1 MEKTH
6 WKKLTN
12 PNYMGDYS
20 IPEGCDLIAT
30 IDYVAQ
36 EKVTGVGGKS
46 EIEVVAHFSDGNKP
60 LILNKTNMK
69 TIQKIY
75 KTPYID
81 DWKGR
86 KIQIYY
92 DPTVKFGRET
102 VGGLRIR
109 PFVPAQQQISLKCSD
124 CGSPITEAF
133 GKSAEWVSMYTHKT
147 YGKELCAECA
157 QKLKEKMDQQKAPD
171 PLGTSTT
178 TEEIK
183 I

>member
-1 MEKTH
+1 MSEKTH
-6 WKKLTN
+6 WKKMTN

-36 EKVTGVGGKS
+36 EKVVGVGGKS
-46 EIEVVAHFSDGNKP
+46 EMEVVAHFSDGNKP

-75 KTPYID
+75 KTPYIE

-92 DPTVKFGRET
+92 DPTVKFGRDT

-109 PFVPAQQQISLKCSD
+109 DFIPAQKEVSLKCSD
-124 CGSPITEAF
+124 CGNSIGPAY
-133 GKSAEWVSMYTHKT
+133 GKSAEWVSMYTHKS
-147 YGKELCAECA
+147 YGKELCAVCA
-157 QKLKEKMDQQKAPD
+157 QKLKEKLDASKAPD
-171 PLGTSTT
+171 PLNNKR
-178 TEEIK
+178 EEREI
-183 I
+183 

>member
-1 MEKTH
+1 MAEKTH
-6 WKKLTN
+6 WKKMTN

-20 IPEGCDLIAT
+20 IPDGQDLIAT

-36 EKVTGVGGKS
+36 EKVVGVGGKS
-46 EIEVVAHFSDGNKP
+46 EVEVVAHFSDGNKP

-75 KTPYID
+75 KTPYIE

-86 KIQIYY
+86 MIQIYY
-92 DPTVKFGRET
+92 DPSIKFGRET

-109 PFVPAQQQISLKCSD
+109 PFIPEQKQAKLICSD
-124 CGSPITEAF
+124 CGNAITPAH
-133 GKSAEWVSMYTHKT
+133 GKDALWVSKYTHQT

-157 QKLKEKMDQQKAPD
+157 AKLKKKLEAEKAPN
-171 PLGTSTT
+171 PFNN
-178 TEEIK
+178 
-183 I
+183 

>member
-1 MEKTH
+1 M
-6 WKKLTN
+6 TN

-20 IPEGCDLIAT
+20 IPEGCDLVAT

-36 EKVTGVGGKS
+36 EKVVGVGGKS
-46 EIEVVAHFSDGNKP
+46 EMEVVAHFSDGNKP

-75 KTPYID
+75 KTPYIE

-109 PFVPAQQQISLKCSD
+109 SFVPAQQKVSLVCAD
-124 CGSPITEAF
+124 CGGIIAPAL
-133 GKSAEWVSMYTHKT
+133 GKTAEYLSMYTHKT

-157 QKLKEKMDQQKAPD
+157 KKEKAKLDAQKAPD
-171 PLGTSTT
+171 PFNKNQ
-178 TEEIK
+178 EENI
-183 I
+183 

>member
-1 MEKTH
+1 MSEKTH
-6 WKKLTN
+6 WKKMTN

-36 EKVTGVGGKS
+36 EKVVGVGGKS
-46 EIEVVAHFSDGNKP
+46 EMEVVAHFSDGNKP

-75 KTPYID
+75 KTPYIE

-92 DPTVKFGRET
+92 DPTVKFGRDT

-109 PFVPAQQQISLKCSD
+109 DSIPAQQQVSLKCSD
-124 CGSPITEAF
+124 CGNSIGPAY
-133 GKSAEWVSMYTHKT
+133 GKSAEWVSMYTHKS
-147 YGKELCAECA
+147 YGKELCAVCA
-157 QKLKEKMDQQKAPD
+157 QKLKEKLDASKAPD
-171 PLGTSTT
+171 PLNNKR
-178 TEEIK
+178 EENV
-183 I
+183 

>member
-1 MEKTH
+1 MSEKTH
-6 WKKLTN
+6 WKKMTN

-20 IPEGCDLIAT
+20 IPEGGDLIAI

-36 EKVTGVGGKS
+36 EKVTSVGGKT

-75 KTPYID
+75 KSPYIE

-86 KIQIYY
+86 AIQIYY
-92 DPTVKFGRET
+92 DPTIKFGRET

-109 PFVPAQQQISLKCSD
+109 AFVPQQQTKTLKCSD
-124 CGSPITEAF
+124 CKNDIKPAYGHDAM
-133 GKSAEWVSMYTHKT
+133 WVSQYTHKS

-157 QKLKEKMDQQKAPD
+157 MKLKAKQEEQQAPD
-171 PLGTSTT
+171 VFGG
-178 TEEIK
+178 
-183 I
+183 

>member
-1 MEKTH
+1 MPEKTH
-6 WKKLTN
+6 WKKMTN

-36 EKVTGVGGKS
+36 ENVTGVGGKT
-46 EIEVVAHFSDGNKP
+46 EVEVVAHFSDGNKP

-75 KTPYID
+75 KTPYIE

-92 DPTVKFGRET
+92 DPTVKFGREV

-109 PFVPAQQQISLKCSD
+109 EFVPAQQQVSLICAD
-124 CGSPITEAF
+124 CGNTIGDAF
-133 GKSAEWVSMYTHKT
+133 GKSANWVSMYTHKT

-157 QKLKEKMDQQKAPD
+157 KKLKEKLDAQKAPD
-171 PLGTSTT
+171 PFANNQ
-178 TEEIK
+178 EESSI
-183 I
+183 